1 MVKIGVKPD
10 YVPQEEDKPVKKR
23 KAEDSEEEE
32 LEELEIDA

>member
-23 KAEDSEEEE
+23 KAEDSEEE